1 MKITAVRMSKAGWLP
16 KLVSK
21 LYLQRDRILV
31 FLAAF
36 LIAGSN
42 ISGAVPL
49 GAAYYAAS
57 RGAEVPWLLTG
68 AAVILEICS
77 MDLLNSYL

>member
-42 ISGAVPL
+42 IFGTVPL
-49 GAAYYAAS
+49 GGILC
-57 RGAEVPWLLTG
+57 RFPAERRSHG
-68 AAVILEICS
+68 F
-77 MDLLNSYL
+77 